1 MRPAG
6 DVRQALLGAA
16 LELVPPDVLC
26 NPLAQRP
33 TLREIAHKACVGV
46 DAATM
51 TMKNLCRAGQMR
63 AIPSARKVDYRNKP
77 VAEYE
82 PAVPALDQDARH
94 GQGWVDLGRIV
105 GGWAR

>member
-6 DVRQALLGAA
+6 EVRQALMDATLQ
-16 LELVPPDVLC
+16 LVPPEVMLD
-26 NPLAQRP
+26 PQAPRP
-33 TLREIAHKACVGV
+33 TLREIAYKACVGIDV
-46 DAATM
+46 AT
-51 TMKNLCRAGQMR
+51 TTIKNM
-63 AIPSARKVDYRNKP
+63 ARSGRLRQVRTRRVDYCNKP

-82 PAVPALDQDARH
+82 PVLMDQASDCRH

>member
-6 DVRQALLGAA
+6 DVRLALVSAA
-16 LELVPPDVLC
+16 HQLQPREPHAP
-26 NPLAQRP
+26 RP
-33 TLREIAHKACVGV
+33 TLREIAHHAQVGL
-46 DAATM
+46 DAANQ

-63 AIPSARKVDYRNKP
+63 AIPEARRVDYRNKP

-82 PAVPALDQDARH
+82 PVSTSLDQDSRQGA
-94 GQGWVDLGRIV
+94 GWVDLGRIV